1 MTENRLAIIVLAAG
15 KGTRMKS
22 RLPKVLHSISGRPLV
37 GHVLTTASRLGAEH
51 IEVVVR
57 HDRDRVVEVLAKQY
71 PDATIVDQDDVP
83 GTGRAVEVAIDA
95 IPDFDGD
102 VLVLSGDC
110 PLADAE
116 TLATFIAEHR
126 AADAAATLMTAV
138 VDDPAGYG
146 RVIRDAAGDVDR
158 IVEQKDAT
166 ADEAAV
172 GEINA
177 GMYVFRASALRE
189 HLPTVGVDNAQG
201 EKYLTDVPAL
211 LRRAG
216 EKVAASVV
224 EDVTV

>member
-57 HDRDRVVEVLAKQY
+57 HDRDRVVEVLSQQY
-71 PDATIVDQDDVP
+71 PDAVIVDQDEIP
-83 GTGRAVEVAIDA
+83 GTGRAVEVALDA

-110 PLADAE
+110 PLADDA
-116 TLATFIAEHR
+116 TLSAFLDEHR
-126 AADAAATLMTAV
+126 STDAAATLMTAV
-138 VDDPAGYG
+138 VEDPTGYG
-146 RVIRDAAGDVDR
+146 RVLRDDAGDVDR
-158 IVEQKDAT
+158 IVEQKDAS

-172 GEINA
+172 TEINA
-177 GMYVFRASALRE
+177 GMY
-189 HLPTVGVDNAQG
+189 
-201 EKYLTDVPAL
+201 
-211 LRRAG
+211 
-216 EKVAASVV
+216 
-224 EDVTV
+224 